1 MKRRIVCVVV
11 GCLSFALS
19 LAAQTASGGSASAQ
33 VPPLILFSNV
43 ATDEGGN
50 TLSGVVNITFSLY
63 AGQRGGK
70 PLWTETQNVQLDSS
84 GHYSVQLGITKTNG
98 VPATLFTT
106 GEARWL
112 GVEIAQQPEQARVL
126 LLSVPYALKAGD
138 AATLGGLPASAFVL
152 AAPQNGVAPAYTAEA
167 ANGQSVSPVTA
178 TDVTTSGG
186 TVNYLPL
193 WDTTSDIVSSV
204 LFQSGTGATARIGI
218 NTATPVSTLDI
229 KGGSTVRGILSLP
242 VTGNATATAGKNSQL
257 LSFAASAFNS
267 SSSAAASQTFRL
279 QAEPANNDSAS
290 PSGTLNLLFGEGT
303 TTPTETGLH
312 IASNGQI
319 TFAAGQTFPGAGT
332 GDGTVTS
339 VASGA
344 GLSGGPI
351 TSSGTLSI
359 TTGGVTNAMLANPSL
374 TVTAGTGLTG
384 GGSVALGGSTTA
396 LALAPNACAS
406 GNALSALPFTCSPFA
421 QLGANTFTGTQTIT
435 GNLALPNTNVG
446 GTQGVILFGGLP
458 FIHDYGPAV
467 SYNSF
472 FGYRAGNL
480 TNTGSFLTAVGD
492 LALASDTSGSYNTA
506 SGYQALVGNTTG
518 PYNVASG
525 YQALGSNTIGGYNVA
540 NGYQAL
546 YANATTSGN
555 VAVGYA
561 AAQKNIANYNTAVGD
576 SALINNTTGT
586 NNTALGISAGPS
598 TGGLSNTT
606 AVGSNATVSESNAL
620 VLGCVANLNSCPSTP
635 ISVGIGTAS
644 PGATLDV
651 RGTGNFTGLITFASG
666 QTFPGVP
673 SLGIANTFT
682 AAQTINAGAAGDG
695 LSVIGSGGD
704 AIYAINNAS
713 SGNTFGLSGW
723 SSSSTGVGVTGVAY
737 GQSNTASNYIGGGSY
752 GVWGDTGSNQDGELG
767 MGVLGTADDAYAGLL
782 ANDSNYYET
791 LVLVNDGSG
800 GTLYQNNAASATVLS
815 AYGGSTGK
823 GCTMDVSGTLNCE
836 GTVTAIVPTASGAR
850 KVSLYA
856 VQSPENWFEDFGSGA
871 LSNGAATITLDPTFT
886 QTVNTG
892 SEYHVFL
899 TPNGDSKGLYVSQKT
914 ATSFEVREQGGGHS
928 SIAFDYRIVA
938 KRSGYENVR
947 LTDVT
952 EQYKRMEEQRELRRG
967 RQPVRPAALPHA
979 MPALGIPGLRAVARP
994 VPDQSK

>member
-11 GCLSFALS
+11 GCLSFILS
-19 LAAQTASGGSASAQ
+19 LSAQIASSGSSSAQ
-33 VPPLILFSNV
+33 VPPLIQFSNV
-43 ATDEGGN
+43 AADEGGN
-50 TLSGVVNITFSLY
+50 TLSGVVNINFSLY
-63 AGQRGGK
+63 AAQRGGE

-84 GHYSVQLGITKTNG
+84 GHYSVQLGITKPNG
-98 VPATLFTT
+98 VPTTLFTT

-112 GVEIAQQPEQARVL
+112 GIEIAQQPEQPRVL

-152 AAPQNGVAPAYTAEA
+152 AAPPNGVTPAYTAEA
-167 ANGQSVSPVTA
+167 ATGQSVSPGTA

-242 VTGNATATAGKNSQL
+242 VTGNATAAAGKNSQP
-257 LSFAASAFNS
+257 LSLAASAFNS
-267 SSSAAASQTFRL
+267 GSSAATSQTFRL
-279 QAEPANNDSAS
+279 QAEPANNDSSS

-303 TTPTETGLH
+303 ATPTETGLH

-319 TFAAGQTFPGAGT
+319 TFASGQTFPGAGT

-359 TTGGVTNAMLANPSL
+359 ANGGVTNAMLANPSL
-374 TVTAGTGLTG
+374 TVAVGTGLTG

-396 LALAPNACAS
+396 LAIAPNACTS
-406 GNALSALPFTCSPFA
+406 GSALSALPFTCSPFA
-421 QLGANTFTGTQTIT
+421 QLGANTFTGIQTIT
-435 GNLALPNTNVG
+435 GNLALPNTNSG

-458 FIHDYGPAV
+458 FIHDYGPAA

-480 TNTGSFLTAVGD
+480 TTTGSFLAAVGD
-492 LALASDTSGSYNTA
+492 YALANNTSGFDNTA
-506 SGYQALVGNTTG
+506 SGYGALDSNTTG
-518 PYNVASG
+518 PYNTASG
-525 YQALGSNTIGGYNVA
+525 FEALYLNTVGGYNAAIGYEALHA
-540 NGYQAL
+540 NVTA
-546 YANATTSGN
+546 SGN
-555 VAVGYA
+555 VAVGFA
-561 AAQKNIANYNTAVGD
+561 AAQNNTANFNTAVGD
-576 SALINNTTGT
+576 SALINNITGT

-598 TGGLSNTT
+598 AGGLSNTT
-606 AVGSNATVSESNAL
+606 AIGSNATVSESNAL
-620 VLGCVANLNSCPSTP
+620 VLGGTGANAV
-635 ISVGIGTAS
+635 SVGIGTAT

-651 RGTGNFTGLITFASG
+651 RGTGNFTGLVTFAAG
-666 QTFPGVP
+666 QTVPGAP
-673 SLGIANTFT
+673 GLGTANTFT

-695 LSVIGSGGD
+695 LEVIGSGG
-704 AIYAINNAS
+704 ASIYALNDSTSGVSNGINAWADS
-713 SGNTFGLSGW
+713 TVGTGLS
-723 SSSSTGVGVTGVAY
+723 GVAY
-737 GQSNTASNYIGGGSY
+737 GQSNTASNYIAGGGY
-752 GVWGDTGSNQDGELG
+752 GVWGDSSLSNTVGTLG
-767 MGVLGTADDAYAGLL
+767 VGVLGTADDSFASVMV
-782 ANDSNYYET
+782 NDSST
-791 LVLVNDGSG
+791 WA
-800 GTLYQNNAASATVLS
+800 TLYMLNLYDSDATTRSAPLLS
-815 AYGGSTGK
+815 AYGANTGK

-836 GTVTAIVPTASGAR
+836 GTVTAVVPTNTGGR

-871 LSNGAATITLDPTFT
+871 LIDGATMITLDPTFT
-886 QTVNTG
+886 QTVNTAT
-892 SEYHVFL
+892 EYHVFL
-899 TPNGDSKGLYVSQKT
+899 TPNGDSKGLYVSRKT

-938 KRSGYENVR
+938 KRSGYEKVR
-947 LTDVT
+947 LADVT
-952 EQYKRMEEQRELRRG
+952 EQYRKMAEQRELRRG
-967 RQPVRPAALPHA
+967 RAGARPVRPSVVPQTIPTPPI
-979 MPALGIPGLRAVARP
+979 PALRAEAGP
-994 VPDQSK
+994 ATAQSK